1 MDILSLELYD
11 LTAFQALVE
20 LRRVLEE
27 HPETTLR
34 ASGDDE
40 TVRMNVIRFLE
51 KEGRPVKVLREARP
65 WQLEVAGGAR
75 PSRPLVPTVPL
86 VLETAPAPL
95 PVLVPQPLVPR
106 PVMLLRSAFAPGD
119 RALGRRLLLDLL
131 RNLDAQVA
139 WLGLAHE
146 ALDLL
151 EDPISR
157 EVLQGLQARGLRIR
171 ISVASLAY
179 LGRDGDPFEVMEDL
193 EWQGP
198 AGRGELTLF

>member
-27 HPETTLR
+27 HPTTILR

-40 TVRMNVIRFLE
+40 TVRLNVIRFLE
-51 KEGRPVKVLREARP
+51 KEGRAVKILSDGRP

-75 PSRPLVPTVPL
+75 TIRSVVPVAVAVPAL
-86 VLETAPAPL
+86 IPMAL
-95 PVLVPQPLVPR
+95 PVAAPR

-119 RALGRRLLLDLL
+119 RGLGRRLLLDLL
-131 RNLDAQVA
+131 RNLDARVP

-151 EDPISR
+151 EDPIAR
-157 EVLQGLQARGLRIR
+157 EVLVDLQARGLRVR
-171 ISVASLAY
+171 ISLASLAY
-179 LGRDGDPFEVMEDL
+179 LGREVDPFEALEDL

>member
-1 MDILSLELYD
+1 MDILSLELWD

-34 ASGDDE
+34 ASGEDE

-51 KEGRPVKVLREARP
+51 KEGRSVKVLKEGRP
-65 WQLEVAGGAR
+65 WQLEVGGGAR
-75 PSRPLVPTVPL
+75 PSRPLTP
-86 VLETAPAPL
+86 TAPLAPAL
-95 PVLVPQPLVPR
+95 FPVAQPQAAPR
-106 PVMLLRSAFAPGD
+106 PVMVLRSAFAPGD

-131 RNLDAQVA
+131 RHLDAQVP

-151 EDPISR
+151 DDPIAR
-157 EVLQGLQARGLRIR
+157 EVLESIQARGLRVR
-171 ISVASLAY
+171 VSVASLAY
-179 LGRDGDPFEVMEDL
+179 LGKEPDPFEALEDL
-193 EWQGP
+193 EWQEL

>member
-27 HPETTLR
+27 HPGTMLR

-40 TVRMNVIRFLE
+40 TVRLNVIRFLE
-51 KEGRPVKVLREARP
+51 KEGRSIKLLKQGRP
-65 WQLEVAGGAR
+65 WQLEVAPGSR
-75 PSRPLVPTVPL
+75 PSRPVTPVAPL
-86 VLETAPAPL
+86 APAVIPL
-95 PVLVPQPLVPR
+95 AVPQPVLPR

-131 RNLDAQVA
+131 RNLDARVP

-146 ALDLL
+146 ALELL
-151 EDPISR
+151 EDPIAR
-157 EVLQGLQARGLRIR
+157 EVLEGAQARGLRVR

-179 LGRDGDPFEVMEDL
+179 LGRDGDPFEPMEDL